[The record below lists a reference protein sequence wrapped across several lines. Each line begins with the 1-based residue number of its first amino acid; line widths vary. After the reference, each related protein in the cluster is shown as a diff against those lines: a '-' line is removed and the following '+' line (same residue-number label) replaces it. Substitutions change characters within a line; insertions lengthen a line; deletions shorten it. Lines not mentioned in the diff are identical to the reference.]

1 MDEKIENET
10 QEPENFTF
18 NSDALD
24 ETTQKPANFDENVR
38 EVVPEP
44 TKNDIF
50 QPIAPNSKI
59 VSIAHL
65 ANLQAQANKK
75 FQKRKL
81 HKKMAKE
88 SRRKNRR

>member
-24 ETTQKPANFDENVR
+24 ENTEKPQNFDENIR
-38 EVVPEP
+38 ESVPEP
-44 TKNDIF
+44 TRRDIF

-59 VSIAHL
+59 VSITHL
-65 ANLQAQANKK
+65 ANLQARSDKK
-75 FQKRKL
+75 HQKRKL
-81 HKKMAKE
+81 HKKMAKD